1 MDWSPLW
8 LSLRVALSATLIT
21 AVLGVAFAYLLA
33 KGRFR
38 GRGLLEAVASL
49 PIVLPPTVLGYYL
62 LTVIGRRGPIGQA
75 YESVVGHPLVFTAE
89 GAVIAASVAA
99 FPFCLRA
106 ARAAIA
112 DVDPRYEHA
121 ARTMGLSERR
131 IAFLVTLPLAR
142 SGILA
147 GITLAF
153 ARALGDFGTTLMV
166 AGNIPGETQTA
177 PIAVYDH
184 VQAGQDG
191 QAALLAA
198 VLSAFAI
205 AALVAVQRLD
215 RPAR

>member
-8 LSLRVALSATLIT
+8 LSLRVALAATLIT
-21 AVLGVAFAYLLA
+21 AVLGIAFAYLLA

-62 LTVIGRRGPIGQA
+62 LTLIGRRSPIGQA
-75 YESVVGHPLVFTAE
+75 YESVVGHPLVFTAQ

-112 DVDPRYEHA
+112 EVDPRFEQA
-121 ARTMGLSERR
+121 ARTMGMSERR
-131 IAFLVTLPLAR
+131 IALLVTLPLAR

-147 GITLAF
+147 GVTLAF

-184 VQAGQDG
+184 VQAGQDA
-191 QAALLAA
+191 QAAALAA
-198 VLSAFAI
+198 VLSALAI
-205 AALVAVQRLD
+205 AALVLVQRLD